1 MIALLL
7 AAAILAGAQGPA
19 RVPARE
25 AHATAMRALARA
37 AIERDP
43 DFNRA
48 GQEALQRARS
58 ASGDERERRLNDV
71 IATHGDA
78 WCENGSQVGATARAI
93 LAVHLAALDRYDEAE
108 RIAREMVTLF
118 PGAIDES
125 GATLDDLPQSIRLLR
140 VPKDERPSA
149 RLVSVIGDRLR
160 TLICCAVLQAGAFA
174 GVPMRPEQIRD
185 LMQSLNQP
193 TIAQTNPEQDPTARP
208 V

>member
-48 GQEALQRARS
+48 GQEALRRAAQ
-58 ASGDERERRLNDV
+58 ASGDERERRLNEV
-71 IATHGDA
+71 IATHSDA
-78 WCENGSQVGATARAI
+78 WCENGTRVGATARAI
-93 LAVHLAALDRYDEAE
+93 LAVHLAGLDRYDEAE
-108 RIAREMVTLF
+108 RIAVEMVKLF
-118 PGAIDES
+118 PGAIDET

-140 VPKDERPSA
+140 VPKDERRSA
-149 RLVSVIGDRLR
+149 RLGSRIGERLR
-160 TLICCAVLQAGAFA
+160 TVLCCATLQAGAFA
-174 GVPMRPEQIRD
+174 GIPMRPEQIRD

-193 TIAQTNPEQDPTARP
+193 KIAQTNPEEDHAALS
-208 V
+208 